1 MKVKQNSWTLV
12 VSFIQFVLRTDMLKS
27 SSKVFGTL
35 ILTISLISLQGTSS
49 HLQQG
54 IGNIR
59 KLLEADSD
67 ENQQQV
73 SRSRAAL
80 TVKPI
85 FAQFQ

>member
-49 HLQQG
+49 NLQQG

-80 TVKPI
+80 AVKPI

>member
-1 MKVKQNSWTLV
+1 M

-59 KLLEADSD
+59 KLLEVDSD

-85 FAQFQ
+85 FVQFQ

>member
-1 MKVKQNSWTLV
+1 MP
-12 VSFIQFVLRTDMLKS
+12 KS

-35 ILTISLISLQGTSS
+35 ILTIPLISLQGTFWYSRPQHTVRGTSS

-73 SRSRAAL
+73 SCSRAAL